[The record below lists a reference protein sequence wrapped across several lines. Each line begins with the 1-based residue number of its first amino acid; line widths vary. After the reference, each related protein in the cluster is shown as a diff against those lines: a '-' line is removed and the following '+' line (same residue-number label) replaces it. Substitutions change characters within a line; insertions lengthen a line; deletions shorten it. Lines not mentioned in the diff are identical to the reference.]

1 MAALREIIAQ
11 AQDTLVTRSEKQA
24 GLSRRWLEPA
34 LPELLRLIQVHRQT
48 VDEEFRLRLRI
59 ALADAALAVGET
71 GVALYPVGYCQH
83 IRDAVW
89 ARLQNEKL
97 IQEFRRRGLWWK
109 KIYFIGDGAHFQNA
123 IQLGDY
129 LLDVAHNTIDAN
141 AEPVVC
147 APLGEVE
154 YENLDDWVRYAE
166 IAETYYH
173 CRLFPNYYF
182 PLAFPLAPFLA
193 IQSTGRLELL
203 YAQDLL
209 FHRDL
214 GQGWKRARALLESAW
229 WAERRLPAAAE
240 NLLENF
246 CRAQGAT
253 AFPLEFRVSTTEEM
267 ERMLEDWNQVR
278 DLPAKELVLTLKK
291 LTEVTRRATFT
302 LRRADLKVA
311 PSN

>member
-182 PLAFPLAPFLA
+182 PLAFPLCPVPGYSVHRAAGTALRSRPAVPSRPWPRVEAGAGTAGIRVVGGAPPA
-193 IQSTGRLELL
+193 GRRRKFAGKLLPGAGRNRFSAGVSRIHHGGNGANARGLEP
-203 YAQDLL
+203 
-209 FHRDL
+209 
-214 GQGWKRARALLESAW
+214 SA
-229 WAERRLPAAAE
+229 
-240 NLLENF
+240 
-246 CRAQGAT
+246 
-253 AFPLEFRVSTTEEM
+253 
-267 ERMLEDWNQVR
+267 
-278 DLPAKELVLTLKK
+278 
-291 LTEVTRRATFT
+291 
-302 LRRADLKVA
+302 
-311 PSN
+311 